1 MQVMETNQNNP
12 VHQRIRQ
19 ELQKLSDAGGIQ
31 AELIKEGAQDYVL
44 FHQLETS
51 GGTKGLPVFTDVLVT
66 VPAGYPA
73 SPLDMP
79 ALPLNSPLA
88 PYVVGGSNP
97 QHTVNFQGSQWRFL
111 SFHPYNGA
119 GAPMWTPTKHGFHDY
134 YQHLF
139 TWLQKI

>member
-1 MQVMETNQNNP
+1 MEINLNNP
-12 VHQRIRQ
+12 VHERIRK
-19 ELQKLSDAGGIQ
+19 ELQRLFDAGGIE
-31 AELIKEGAQDYVL
+31 AELIAEEGQDYVL

-51 GGTKGLPVFTDVLVT
+51 GGVKGLPISTDVLVT
-66 VPAGYPA
+66 VPPGYPA

-79 ALPLNSPLA
+79 ALPLDSPLV

-97 QHTVNFQGSQWRFL
+97 QNTVNFQGRQWRFL

-119 GAPMWTPTKHGFHDY
+119 GAPMWMPTKHGFHDY